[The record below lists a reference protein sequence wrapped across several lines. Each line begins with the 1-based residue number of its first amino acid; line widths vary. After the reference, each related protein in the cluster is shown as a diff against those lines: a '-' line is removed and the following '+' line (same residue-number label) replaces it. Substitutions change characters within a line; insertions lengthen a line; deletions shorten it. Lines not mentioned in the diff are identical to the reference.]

1 MIEVKIDKKDVEAA
15 INVLNSTK
23 KGAQTAV
30 NRAINRALMRG
41 RTVASKSLRGRYTIK
56 AVDVKKATRL
66 RRPGDRKSVV

>member
-23 KGAQTAV
+23 TGAQKAV

-41 RTVASKSLRGRYTIK
+41 SNRCLEVFARPLHDQSLRR
-56 AVDVKKATRL
+56 
-66 RRPGDRKSVV
+66 